1 MSSYVS
7 KSTVSSV
14 PEDPDNVYLD
24 LLMTNI
30 KGNRHAEIPIN
41 YNENRSNAILS
52 NTGDYVM
59 SVVRFNVDTQTLPV
73 FIPEIEPSPDAQGN
87 PQTNPNLT
95 TYSVTLEAYDSGGT
109 LRTVQK
115 PIIWEPQNIYAPVP
129 PAPSATADKH
139 QADSPYYYCYNLDW
153 FARLV
158 SKALRLALTELKTLY
173 TFIVS
178 FETMYDPVMTYDPM
192 TKAFVISANQQY
204 FCDVELGSG
213 VSNTPAGIGTTN
225 AAPAGCDLYFNTQ
238 LFELVSTFSARH
250 YGDSA
255 SNGKNFRISFPDFGG
270 SNVAYVPT
278 ITDTV
283 RTTQQAFIQVFQEF
297 STLANITPIGAIVFT
312 SATIPVNPT
321 HYSAPQL
328 ISEGSIQNLAGNAG
342 NFALVLTDLEA
353 GDLMYKP
360 NLLYNPSAEYRRIS
374 LMGNGPL
381 SNIQVSVLWKDKKG
395 KLHPL
400 TISGGGS
407 MSMKILFQKVKAIY
421 NPDKDVK

>member
-7 KSTVSSV
+7 KSTISSV

-30 KGNRHAEIPIN
+30 KGNRHSEIPIN
-41 YNENRSNAILS
+41 YNENRSNSILS

-73 FIPEIEPSPDAQGN
+73 FIPEIEPNQGN
-87 PQTNPNLT
+87 VNLT
-95 TYSVTLEAYDSGGT
+95 TYSVTLVARDSGGVIQ
-109 LRTVQK
+109 TVQQSVE
-115 PIIWEPQNIYAPVP
+115 WEPQNIYAPVP
-129 PAPSATADKH
+129 PAPNATTDLH

-158 SKALRLALTELKTLY
+158 SKALRLATTTLQASS
-173 TFIVS
+173 S
-178 FETMYDPVMTYDPM
+178 FPLALSTMYDPVMTYDPM
-192 TKAFVISANQQY
+192 TKAFILSANQAV
-204 FCDVELGSG
+204 FCDVTLGTG
-213 VSNTPAGIGTTN
+213 VSNTPAGVGTAN
-225 AAPAGCDLYFNTQ
+225 ATPVGCDLYFNTQ

-255 SNGKNFRISFPDFGG
+255 TNGKNFRISFPDFGG
-270 SNVAYVPT
+270 SNVGYVPT
-278 ITDTV
+278 ITDSV
-283 RTTQQAFIQVFQEF
+283 RTSQQAFIQVFQEF

-328 ISEGSIQNLAGNAG
+328 VSEGSIQNLAGNAG

-421 NPDKDVK
+421 NPDKDIK

>member
-95 TYSVTLEAYDSGGT
+95 TYSVTLEARDTNGT
-109 LRTVQK
+109 IRTVQK

-129 PAPSATADKH
+129 PAPSETADKH

-158 SKALRLALTELKTLY
+158 SNALRLATIDLQA
-173 TFIVS
+173 FGS
-178 FETMYDPVMTYDPM
+178 FPSALQFMYDPVMTYDPM
-192 TKAFVISANQQY
+192 TKSFILSANQAV
-204 FCDVELGSG
+204 FSDVEITSG
-213 VSNTPAGIGTTN
+213 TTFGTSNTLAGVGTNN
-225 AAPAGCDLYFNTQ
+225 AAPEGCDLYFNTQ
-238 LFELVSTFSARH
+238 LL
-250 YGDSA
+250 
-255 SNGKNFRISFPDFGG
+255 
-270 SNVAYVPT
+270 
-278 ITDTV
+278 
-283 RTTQQAFIQVFQEF
+283 
-297 STLANITPIGAIVFT
+297 
-312 SATIPVNPT
+312 
-321 HYSAPQL
+321 
-328 ISEGSIQNLAGNAG
+328 NL
-342 NFALVLTDLEA
+342 
-353 GDLMYKP
+353 
-360 NLLYNPSAEYRRIS
+360 R
-374 LMGNGPL
+374 
-381 SNIQVSVLWKDKKG
+381 
-395 KLHPL
+395 
-400 TISGGGS
+400 
-407 MSMKILFQKVKAIY
+407 
-421 NPDKDVK
+421 